1 MNLNKN
7 IKFGI
12 IGCGR
17 IFAKHYEIFA
27 KNIIS
32 NTELVAIC
40 DLKKKNLDKINN
52 KKLIKFQS
60 FEKILNIKNIDTIII
75 LTESGNHFNIA
86 KQALLKKKNIIVEK
100 PLCLKIKEISE
111 LIKISKKVKKKIF
124 VIMQNRFN
132 NPIQIAKRYIEKKKF
147 GKIINITARVRWSR
161 YQKYYN
167 QASWRGTWKYD
178 GGALTNQGIHHIDL
192 LYYLGG
198 PIKESFAFSSR
209 RLAKIQTEDN
219 AVAVLKFKSG
229 ALGTLEVT
237 TATRPRD
244 LEGSIS
250 ILGEK
255 GTLIVGGFAA
265 NKIELCE
272 FKNKKNNMIKKQ
284 FSENPKN
291 VYGFGHQ
298 KIYQEII
305 KELRGKKN
313 QAIQAQESIESLKI
327 LHSLYTSIESKK
339 KISLNQKNFT
349 NMLNNA

>member
-1 MNLNKN
+1 MNLDKI

-17 IFAKHYEIFA
+17 IFSKHYEIFS

-32 NTELVAIC
+32 NIELVAIC
-40 DLKKKNLDKINN
+40 DLKKKKLGKINN
-52 KKLIKFQS
+52 KKIIKFQN
-60 FEKILNIKNIDTIII
+60 FKRMLKVKNIDTIII
-75 LTESGNHFNIA
+75 LTESGNHFKIA
-86 KQALLKKKNIIVEK
+86 KEALLQKKNIIVEK
-100 PLCLKIKEISE
+100 PLCLKINEVRK
-111 LIKISKKVKKKIF
+111 LIKISKEVKKKIF

-132 NPIQIAKRYIEKKKF
+132 NPIQIAKKYIEKKKF

-161 YQKYYN
+161 YQKYYD

-198 PIKESFAFSSR
+198 AIKESFAFSSR

-255 GTLIVGGFAA
+255 GTLIIGGFAA
-265 NKIELCE
+265 NKIEFCE

-291 VYGFGHQ
+291 VYGFGHK
-298 KIYQEII
+298 KIYHEII

-313 QAIQAQESIESLKI
+313 NSIQAQESIESLKI
-327 LHSLYTSIESKK
+327 LHSLYSSIESKK
-339 KISLNQKNFT
+339 KISLNQKNFQ